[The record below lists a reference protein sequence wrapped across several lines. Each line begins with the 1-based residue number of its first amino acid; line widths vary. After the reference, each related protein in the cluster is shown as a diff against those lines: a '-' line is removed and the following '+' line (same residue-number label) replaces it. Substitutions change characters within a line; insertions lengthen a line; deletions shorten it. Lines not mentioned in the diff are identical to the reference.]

1 MLRSLIL
8 LLAMALGPMMA
19 AAQDAPTVDTPLPG
33 SPAAEALESG
43 DGVAG
48 IFPPPGSGEVVATN
62 AGPAA
67 EVLIQ
72 ERGIG
77 WQQFRNGPLIAY
89 GGGLLVAVAALLA
102 IFYVLK
108 GRVDLHGSPTGRTV
122 KRFNILERS
131 AHWLLAGSFILLGL
145 TGLVSLLGRPLLIP
159 LLGHEAYATL
169 ALGSKWVHN
178 NVAWAFMLS
187 LVVVFV
193 LWVAQNL
200 PRRGDLEWLSKGGGL
215 FGGDHVPAR
224 RFNAG
229 QKAIFWSVI
238 IFGASI
244 STSGLS
250 LLFPFDLPLFAKS
263 FGLINAT
270 GIPGLFGADLPTAL
284 APQEEM
290 QYAQAWHA
298 IVSFVLMAIVVAHI
312 YIGSIGMQGAY
323 AAMGSGRV
331 DEQWAREHHSIWYD
345 EVRTRRPEDI
355 EPAERPRDVRGP
367 SATPAE

>member
-8 LLAMALGPMMA
+8 VLALALGTVA
-19 AAQDAPTVDTPLPG
+19 SAQDAPTVDTPLPG
-33 SPAAEALESG
+33 SPAAEALTSG
-43 DGVAG
+43 DGEAG
-48 IFPPPGSGEVVATN
+48 IFPPPGTGEVRATN

-77 WQQFRNGPLIAY
+77 WLQFREGPLVRY
-89 GGGLLVAVAALLA
+89 GVGLLVAVAALLA

-108 GRVDLHGSPTGRTV
+108 GRVDLHGQPSGRTV

-131 AHWLLAGSFILLGL
+131 AHWLLAGSFLLLGV
-145 TGLVSLLGRPLLIP
+145 TGLLLLIGRPVLIP
-159 LLGHEAYATL
+159 LFGHEAYA
-169 ALGSKWVHN
+169 AFAVGSKWIHN
-178 NVAWAFMLS
+178 NVSWAFMLS

-200 PRRGDLEWLSKGGGL
+200 PRRGDLEWLMKGGGF

-224 RFNAG
+224 KFNAG

-244 STSGLS
+244 SASGLS
-250 LLFPFDLPLFAKS
+250 LLFPFDVPLFAKS
-263 FGLINAT
+263 FGIIDAT
-270 GIPGLFGADLPTAL
+270 GIPGLFGLDLPTAL

-290 QYAQAWHA
+290 QYAQAWHS
-298 IVSFVLMAIVVAHI
+298 IVSFVLMAIIVAHI

-323 AAMGSGRV
+323 SAMGSGRV
-331 DEQWAREHHSIWYD
+331 DEQWAREHHSIWLD
-345 EVRTRRPEDI
+345 EVRRDHPDHI
-355 EPAERPRDVRGP
+355 EAGDRPRGTRGTA
-367 SATPAE
+367 ATPAE